1 MRNMLIKEYW
11 QYLSCHKFLQY
22 ASFDF
27 FLSTVLKMKEINY
40 DCACLLVDI
49 SFTLL
54 YCDLERKLQEGNYL
68 VFKQNHSELFQSLM
82 AIKFLVVSIIILKN
96 FDCIHHTAPVS
107 LGNKILSRELRGPE
121 LND

>member
-1 MRNMLIKEYW
+1 
-11 QYLSCHKFLQY
+11 
-22 ASFDF
+22 
-27 FLSTVLKMKEINY
+27 MKEINY

-54 YCDLERKLQEGNYL
+54 YCDLERKLPEGNYL
-68 VFKQNHSELFQSLM
+68 VFKQNSELFQSLM

-121 LND
+121 LNDWIGFQ

>member
-1 MRNMLIKEYW
+1 
-11 QYLSCHKFLQY
+11 
-22 ASFDF
+22 
-27 FLSTVLKMKEINY
+27 MKEINY

-68 VFKQNHSELFQSLM
+68 VFKQNHSELLQPLM
-82 AIKFLVVSIIILKN
+82 AIKFLAFSIIILKN

-121 LND
+121 LNDWIGFQ

>member
-1 MRNMLIKEYW
+1 
-11 QYLSCHKFLQY
+11 
-22 ASFDF
+22 
-27 FLSTVLKMKEINY
+27 MKEINY

-54 YCDLERKLQEGNYL
+54 YCDLERKLPEGNYL
-68 VFKQNHSELFQSLM
+68 VFKQNSELFQSLM

-121 LND
+121 SND